1 MKEERNEIPY
11 LEDVSSGESL
21 TPGDNP
27 RMNDSSP
34 GAQRRGGND
43 GDNDGDDDDDGIDV
57 EKNEADGS

>member
-1 MKEERNEIPY
+1 
-11 LEDVSSGESL
+11 
-21 TPGDNP
+21 
-27 RMNDSSP
+27 MNDSSP

>member
-1 MKEERNEIPY
+1 M
-11 LEDVSSGESL
+11 EDVSSGESL